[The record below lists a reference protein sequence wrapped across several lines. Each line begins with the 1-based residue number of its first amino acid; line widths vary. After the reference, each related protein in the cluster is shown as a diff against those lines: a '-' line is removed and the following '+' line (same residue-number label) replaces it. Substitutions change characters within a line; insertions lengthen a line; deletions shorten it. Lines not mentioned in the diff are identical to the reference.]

1 MKKPIILLLLA
12 LVSIVSLRFTFFHA
26 SLPNAVTSRSII
38 NNMLASIDKIPT
50 FQFTL
55 KSWERVGGKDNYSE
69 VDAKLNVKP
78 FKLYLNSKAEPN
90 DGVQI
95 LYNEAEYGTKALVNP
110 GSWLPNVKLDP
121 FGSKMRKG
129 QHHTIMNSGFTFLA
143 SIIRAAIVK
152 ADNEAAGEFEKHFVY
167 EGDVVWN
174 GRKCYKLVIDDPT
187 FKYENHT
194 VKAGETVE
202 SIARSK
208 KICGFLIVEKN
219 STVKDF
225 DSLKEGQVIKVPS
238 TYAKKT
244 ILYIDQQYNLPIV
257 QIMHDEVG
265 QFERYEFHNLV
276 PNAKFSDSTFKGFP

>member
-1 MKKPIILLLLA
+1 MLLA
-12 LVSIVSLRFTFFHA
+12 LVSVVSLRFTVFQA
-26 SLPNAVTSRSII
+26 PTPNAVTSRSII

-55 KSWERVGGKDNYSE
+55 KSWERVDGKDKYSE

-121 FGSKMRKG
+121 YGSKMRKG

-143 SIIRAAIVK
+143 SIIRAAITK
-152 ADNEAAGEFEKHFVY
+152 ADKEAAGEFEKHFVY

-202 SIARSK
+202 SIAKSK
-208 KICGFLIVEKN
+208 KICGFLILEK
-219 STVKDF
+219 
-225 DSLKEGQVIKVPS
+225 VIKIPS

-276 PNAKFSDSTFKGFP
+276 PNAKFSDGTFKGFP